1 MKSVNNKPGGFRN
14 FLLIVALVIFPLA
27 CDVNQDQPGNKE
39 SAFNGTYEYEY
50 LNRIAFPM
58 GGIGAGM
65 ICLEG
70 TGGISHVS
78 VRNKPDI
85 FNEPFIF
92 SAISIKGLENGA
104 KVLEGPIADWK
115 VFGNAKTGNGNGK
128 GASGYPHF
136 EKATFSARFP
146 FATVDLEDDD
156 IPLEVSITGWSPF
169 IPGDADNSSLPVASL
184 EYKFK
189 NTSNETMEALFSF
202 HAENLMQIE
211 KPSVWGGRF
220 EKGGVI
226 SGIRNGFLLSQSC
239 TPEKAHYKGDF
250 AIFTDNKNT
259 VTDLCWF
266 RGGWFDSKTIIW
278 EDLSEFTYEDD
289 TTTVGS
295 KGASLYVPV
304 NLKPGEE
311 KTVRLQMAWYVPHS
325 DLRIGPEP
333 TAEELSD
340 VQEASCDPETG
351 CCPPSDAGL
360 YYEPWYSAQFEDIN
374 ELTSYWSKRYSD
386 LRSESQIFSE
396 AFYNSSLPGE
406 VLEAVAANLTIL
418 KSPTVLRQKD
428 GRLWAF
434 EGCHDDAGCCHGS
447 CTHVWNYAQAIPHLF
462 PALERTL
469 RETEFEISQDPSG
482 HQNFRSALPIRLT
495 GHNFHAAADGQ
506 LGGMMKMHREW
517 RVSGDTKW
525 MKERLPSVKKSL
537 DYCIQ
542 AWDPEGKGILEE
554 PHHNTYDIEFWG
566 PDGMCTSFY
575 LGALEAFVAMG
586 SEAGLDVSEYREL
599 ADKGIAFMESDLYN
613 GTYFIQ
619 KTQWE
624 GLRAADPI
632 EASKKSMGGFYSPEA
647 LKMLEK
653 EGPKYQY
660 GNGCLS
666 DGILGNWIG
675 EMCYLDNFLDKEK
688 VRSHLVS
695 IHKYNYKHDLT
706 DHVNPQRPGYAI
718 NKDGGLLLCS
728 WPDGDEPS
736 LPFVYSNEVWT
747 GIEYQVASH
756 LMIAGEVEKG
766 LDIVRAARERYD
778 GRVRN
783 PFNEYECGHWYA
795 RAMSSYGLLQGL
807 TGIKYDAVD
816 KSMEIHSKVGD
827 NFTSFFST
835 QSGWGN
841 LEFEENE
848 ITLKVAY
855 GYLDLR
861 ELEFTCEKD
870 LSDINQISV
879 GSEEIP
885 SGFEQEDGLN
895 KVLFE
900 MELKLD
906 QGDKLTICLK

>member
-1 MKSVNNKPGGFRN
+1 MNDSRNKLRHFPN
-14 FLLIVALVIFPLA
+14 LVLIISLFVLPIS
-27 CDVNQDQPGNKE
+27 CDTNQDQTGSKE
-39 SAFNGTYEYEY
+39 REFNGPYENEY

-70 TGGISHVS
+70 TGGISHIS

-85 FNEPFIF
+85 FNEPFMF
-92 SAISIKGLENGA
+92 SAISIKGMENGA
-104 KVLEGPIADWK
+104 KVLEGPVADWK
-115 VFGNAKTGNGNGK
+115 VFGNAMAGNGNGK
-128 GASGYPHF
+128 GADGFPHF
-136 EKATFSARFP
+136 EKASFSAHFP
-146 FATVDLEDDD
+146 FATVELEDED
-156 IPLEVSITGWSPF
+156 IPLDISITAWSPF

-184 EYKFK
+184 EYTFK
-189 NTSNETMEALFSF
+189 NTSRETIEALFSF
-202 HAENLMQIE
+202 HAENFMQIE
-211 KPSVWGGRF
+211 EPSEWGGRF
-220 EKGGVI
+220 VKGGSI

-250 AIFTDNKNT
+250 AIYTDNKNT
-259 VTDLCWF
+259 VTDLAWF
-266 RGGWFDSKTIIW
+266 RGGWFDSKTMIW
-278 EDLSEFTYEDD
+278 KDLSEFRYEND
-289 TTTVGS
+289 TTTAGS
-295 KGASLYVPV
+295 NGASLYVPV
-304 NLKPGEE
+304 DLKPGEE

-333 TAEELSD
+333 TAGEIGNA
-340 VQEASCDPETG
+340 QEALCDPETG
-351 CCPPSDAGL
+351 CCPTSDASL
-360 YYEPWYSAQFEDIN
+360 YYEPWYSGQYNDIS
-374 ELTSYWSKRYSD
+374 ELITYWTRRCGD
-386 LRSESQIFSE
+386 LKSESSMFSE
-396 AFYNSSLPGE
+396 SFFNSSLPGE

-434 EGCHDDAGCCHGS
+434 EGCHDNSGCCHGT

-469 RETEFEISQDPSG
+469 RETEFEVSQDPIG
-482 HQNFRSALPIRLT
+482 HQNFRSALPIRQT
-495 GHNFHAAADGQ
+495 DHNFHAAADGQ
-506 LGGMMKMHREW
+506 LGGIMKMHREW
-517 RVSGDTKW
+517 RISGDTKW
-525 MKERLPSVKKSL
+525 MKERLPAVKRSL
-537 DYCIQ
+537 DYCINE
-542 AWDPEGKGILEE
+542 WDPERKGILEE

-575 LGALEAFVAMG
+575 LGALEAIIAMG
-586 SEAGLDVSEYREL
+586 SETGMNVSEYREL
-599 ADKGIAFMESDLYN
+599 ADKGIAYIEDELYN
-613 GTYFIQ
+613 GEYFIQ

-632 EASKKSMGGFYSPEA
+632 EASKNSMGGFYSPEA
-647 LKMLEK
+647 LELLEK

-666 DGILGNWIG
+666 DGILGNWIA

-695 IHKYNYKHDLT
+695 IHKYNFRSDLI

-728 WPDGDEPS
+728 WPAGDEPS

-766 LDIVRAARERYD
+766 LDIVRAARKRYD

-795 RAMSSYGLLQGL
+795 RAMSSYGLLEGL
-807 TGIKYDAVD
+807 TGIQYDAVD
-816 KSMEIHSKVGD
+816 RTMDIDSKLGD
-827 NFTSFFST
+827 NFKSFFST
-835 QSGWGN
+835 QSAWGN
-841 LEFEENE
+841 FEFADNE
-848 ITLKVAY
+848 IILKVAY
-855 GYLDLR
+855 GYLDLK
-861 ELEFTCEKD
+861 ELNFTHERS
-870 LSDINQISV
+870 LSSISKIIV
-879 GSEEIP
+879 GSEE
-885 SGFEQEDGLN
+885 FKAEFKQEDGLN
-895 KVLFE
+895 RILFDKDV
-900 MELKLD
+900 KLD
-906 QGDKLTICLK
+906 QGEEMLIHF

>member
-1 MKSVNNKPGGFRN
+1 MKNFNNKPVLSFT
-14 FLLIVALVIFPLA
+14 FLLIFLVVLSVS
-27 CDVNQDQPGNKE
+27 CNTNSNQNKSSE
-39 SAFNGTYEYEY
+39 RVFNGVYENEY

-85 FNEPFIF
+85 FNEPFMF
-92 SAISIKGLENGA
+92 SAISIKGLKNGA
-104 KVLEGPIADWK
+104 KVLEGPIVDWK
-115 VFGNAKTGNGNGK
+115 VFGNPTTGNGDGK
-128 GASGYPHF
+128 GADGYPHF
-136 EKATFSARFP
+136 EKATFSSRFP
-146 FATVDLEDDD
+146 FATVKLEDND
-156 IPLEVSITGWSPF
+156 IPLEVSVTGWSPF

-202 HAENLMQIE
+202 HSENFIQIE
-211 KPSVWGGRF
+211 KPNVWGGRF
-220 EKGGVI
+220 EKGGSI
-226 SGIRNGFLLSQSC
+226 SGIRNGFMLSQSC

-250 AIFTDNKNT
+250 AIYTDDMNT

-266 RGGWFDSKTIIW
+266 RGGWFDSKTMIW
-278 EDLSEFTYEDD
+278 KDLSEFTYEND

-304 NLKPGEE
+304 ILEPGEE

-325 DLRIGPEP
+325 DLRSGPKP
-333 TAEELSD
+333 TTEEQKKVEKVD
-340 VQEASCDPETG
+340 CDPETG

-360 YYEPWYSAQFEDIN
+360 YYEPWYSGRYKNIN
-374 ELTSYWSKRYSD
+374 ELTDYWTKRYSD
-386 LRSESQIFSE
+386 LRSESQLFSNT
-396 AFYNSSLPGE
+396 FYDSSLPDE

-428 GRLWAF
+428 GRLWAW
-434 EGCHDDAGCCHGS
+434 EGCHDASGCCNGS
-447 CTHVWNYAQAIPHLF
+447 CTHVWNYAQALPHLF

-469 RETEFEISQDPSG
+469 RETEFEVSQDFLG
-482 HQNFRSALPIRLT
+482 HQNFRSALPIRVT
-495 GHNFHAAADGQ
+495 DHNFHAAADGQ
-506 LGGMMKMHREW
+506 LGGIMKMHREW
-517 RVSGDTKW
+517 RISGDTKW
-525 MKERLPSVKKSL
+525 MKERLPAVKRSL
-537 DYCIQ
+537 DYCIRE
-542 AWDPEGKGILEE
+542 WDPKGKGILEE

-586 SEAGLDVSEYREL
+586 NEAGIDISEYREL
-599 ADKGIAFMESDLYN
+599 ANKGIAFIESELYN
-613 GTYFIQ
+613 GEYFIQ

-632 EASKKSMGGFYSPEA
+632 EASKKSMGGAYSPEA
-647 LKMLEK
+647 LELLKK

-675 EMCYLDNFLDKEK
+675 EMCYIDNFLDEEK
-688 VRSHLVS
+688 VKSHLVA
-695 IHKYNYKHDLT
+695 IHKYNFKSDLT

-728 WPDGDEPS
+728 WPAGDEPS

-756 LMIAGEVEKG
+756 LMLVGEVDKG
-766 LDIVRAARERYD
+766 LDIVKAVRERYD

-795 RAMSSYGLLQGL
+795 RAMASYGLIQGL
-807 TGIKYDAVD
+807 TGVRYDAVSETLFVD
-816 KSMEIHSKVGD
+816 SKIGDFKSFLSTEYGFGTVEFRNGEIIVNVAKGDIKVS
-827 NFTSFFST
+827 NVVI
-835 QSGWGN
+835 SG
-841 LEFEENE
+841 
-848 ITLKVAY
+848 K
-855 GYLDLR
+855 
-861 ELEFTCEKD
+861 
-870 LSDINQISV
+870 
-879 GSEEIP
+879 
-885 SGFEQEDGLN
+885 
-895 KVLFE
+895 
-900 MELKLD
+900 
-906 QGDKLTICLK
+906 